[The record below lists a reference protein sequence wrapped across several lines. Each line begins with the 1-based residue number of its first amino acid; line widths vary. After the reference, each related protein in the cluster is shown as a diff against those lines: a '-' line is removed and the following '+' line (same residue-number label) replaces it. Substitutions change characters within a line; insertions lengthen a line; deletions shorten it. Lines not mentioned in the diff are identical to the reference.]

1 LLKQVIYSTNFTI
14 HIVENEPIDSLVKEY
29 RETIDKHK
37 DREINPQLLKKS
49 RNLRSVFPN
58 TFVIISSFNL
68 VIVCISHIIYW
79 FESKSTV
86 LAPDESNLFL
96 IFVVSN
102 LAPA

>member
-1 LLKQVIYSTNFTI
+1 MFLMHSFAYFAQA
-14 HIVENEPIDSLVKEY
+14 VENEPIDSLVKEY

-49 RNLRSVFPN
+49 RNLRSFFPN

-96 IFVVSN
+96 IFVK
-102 LAPA
+102 LLIPEW